1 MQCYLRRFPIFQAA
15 QLKDKGNSALKG
27 GDLQKA
33 VEFYTDAILLDP
45 TNHVLYSNRSAAFA
59 QDKKYEQALAD
70 GKKCVELKPDWGKV
84 IIYRQ
89 SPKADKTAC
98 RESERILLKT
108 KLRLCSLRIPQGGV
122 GFFSLHTLPPPQKK
136 KCDPPN
142 PSPSPCGIH
151 K

>member
-1 MQCYLRRFPIFQAA
+1 MADDKAKVKQFSLSQLGIIGKLMQCYLRRFPIFQAA

-89 SPKADKTAC
+89 YPKADKTAC

-108 KLRLCSLRIPQGGV
+108 KLRLCSLRIPQGG
-122 GFFSLHTLPPPQKK
+122 
-136 KCDPPN
+136 
-142 PSPSPCGIH
+142 
-151 K
+151 